1 MLKAVIEFA
10 LTQRLL
16 VVLLAALLVGAG
28 YRAFESLP
36 IDAFPDVSPAQVKV
50 IIKAPGMTPQEVEQR
65 ITTPIELALLGIP
78 SQTVLR
84 SVSKYALTDI
94 TLDFSEG
101 TDIYWARQQVNER
114 LAGVLPELPDTIQG
128 GIAPM
133 TTPLGEMLMF
143 TVEGRDLSLTER
155 RRLLDWVIRPALR
168 TVPGVADVNALGG
181 LVRSFEIV
189 PDPARLAARGV
200 PLDALLSAVS
210 SNNRS
215 DGAGRM
221 GEGEESVLLRSLGRI
236 ETLADV
242 REIAVATRGGTVV
255 RLADVADVRIGALTR
270 YGAVTADGE
279 GEAVQGLVLGLRG
292 ANAQKLVRGVR
303 EALDGLEAS
312 LPDGVSIDIF
322 YDRGDLVTRAIET
335 VTRALTEAIVL
346 VLVTLV
352 LLLGNL
358 RAALAVAIVLPLS
371 ALATFLLMRGAGMSA
386 NLMSLGGLA
395 IAIGIL
401 VDGAVVMVE
410 NIVSAMGEDAL
421 VRRRSSLHLIFRASR
436 QVAQPVTSGILIIM
450 IVFLPLLT
458 LEGIEGLLF
467 APVALTII
475 FALGASLVLS
485 LTVIPVA
492 ASFLLGR
499 HAHAE
504 PWLPRQLRRVYRP
517 LLAIALRHGG
527 IVVACAGVSLLAALY
542 VYTLI
547 GKTFMPVLD
556 EGDVIVQ
563 TEKIP
568 SITLEQSVQ
577 LDLRIQRE
585 IMSRVAGVERVVT
598 RVGSDEI
605 GMDPMGLNESDAFIV
620 LNDEIE
626 SKAAVIESLRTVLE
640 GIPGLAYGFTQ
651 PIQMRTSEMLTGV
664 RGDVAVKIF
673 GSEFDVLNQKALEIA
688 GVLEDVRGASDV
700 FTAQNEGAQY
710 IVAELDRTAAG
721 RFGVAADDLVA
732 TLRTV
737 AEGHTLGIVQ
747 EGIQRTPLV
756 VRSAP
761 PGVTELSD
769 YRLVTAD
776 GRTISLDTVASLR
789 RADGLVTISREGGS
803 RFAVVRTNVEGRDL
817 VGFVEEA
824 RATVASQVELP
835 PTYRL
840 EWGGEFENQQ
850 RAARRLGVVVP
861 VSIGLV
867 FVLLFVTFRSVR
879 QSLLVLLN
887 IPFALVGGVF
897 ALYLS
902 GQYLS
907 VPASV
912 GFIALLGIAV
922 LNGVVMVAYFNQL
935 RAEGHPLEEVV
946 VTGAER
952 RLRPVVMTAT
962 IAALGLIPLLFAQ
975 GPGSEIQKPLAVV
988 VVGGLVTSTLL
999 TLLVLPVLYRRFGG
1013 AGT

>member
-1 MLKAVIEFA
+1 MLNAVVEFA

-78 SQTVLR
+78 KQTVLR

-94 TLDFSEG
+94 TLDFAEG

-143 TVEGRDLSLTER
+143 TVEGRGLSLTER

-189 PDPARLAARGV
+189 PDPARLAARGI
-200 PLDALLSAVS
+200 PLDALLSSVS

-221 GEGEESVLLRSLGRI
+221 GEGEESVLLRALGRI

-292 ANAQKLVRGVR
+292 ANAQELVRGVR

-410 NIVSAMGEDAL
+410 NIVSAMGDDAL
-421 VRRRSSLHLIFRASR
+421 IRRRSSLHLVFRASR

-517 LLAIALRHGG
+517 LLVAALRHGR
-527 IVVACAGVSLLAALY
+527 IVVVCAAASLLAALY

-556 EGDVIVQ
+556 EGDLIVQ

-577 LDLRIQRE
+577 LDQRIQRE

-620 LNDEIE
+620 LNDEVE
-626 SKAAVIESLRTVLE
+626 SKAAVIESLRAVLE
-640 GIPGLAYGFTQ
+640 DIPGLAYGFTQ

-673 GSEFDVLNQKALEIA
+673 GPEFEVLNRKALEIA
-688 GVLEDVRGASDV
+688 RVLGNVPGASDV

-732 TLRTV
+732 TLRAV

-756 VRSAP
+756 VRSAA
-761 PGVTELSD
+761 PGVAELPD
-769 YRLVTAD
+769 YRLVTPD
-776 GRTISLDTVASLR
+776 GRTIPLDTVASLR

-803 RFAVVRTNVEGRDL
+803 RFAVVRTNVEERDL

-999 TLLVLPVLYRRFGG
+999 TLLVLPVLYRRFGD